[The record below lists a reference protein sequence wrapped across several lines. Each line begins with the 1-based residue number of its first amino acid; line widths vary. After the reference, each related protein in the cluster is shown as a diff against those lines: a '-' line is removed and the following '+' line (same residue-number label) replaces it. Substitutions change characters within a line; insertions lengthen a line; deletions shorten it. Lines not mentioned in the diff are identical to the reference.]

1 MEIRD
6 KIREL
11 ILSIGDRQN
20 LFEHEVKG
28 FLHDLGISVPKGI
41 YLPAGEPLP
50 EKIDSLSAPLA
61 VKTVSTGGGSK
72 SEVGGVRL
80 GVSKGDQLRDTIN
93 ELSRLENAEGVLIEE
108 MMPPGF
114 EVIVGGTVDAEFG
127 SIVMFGMGG
136 FFVEL
141 FHDVSFALAPVTE
154 DQAQWLINETKGARV
169 LRGFRGKPPLDITAL
184 SEIVIII
191 SELMASGLFHEI
203 DLNPVV
209 IYPSSAIVLDAKMK
223 RT

>member
-6 KIREL
+6 KIREF
-11 ILSIGDRQN
+11 ISSIGERQTI
-20 LFEHEVKG
+20 FEYEVKG
-28 FLHDLGISVPKGI
+28 FLRDLGISVPKGV
-41 YLPAGEPLP
+41 YVPAGEPLP
-50 EKIDSLSAPLA
+50 AEIDRLSAPLA

-80 GVSKGDQLRDTIN
+80 GVSKGDQLKN
-93 ELSRLENAEGVLIEE
+93 AVAELSRLENAEGVLIEE

-141 FHDVSFALAPVTE
+141 FQDVSFALAPVTE
-154 DQAQWLINETKGARV
+154 AQAQWLINETKGAKV
-169 LRGFRGKPPLDITAL
+169 LRGFRGKPPLDVAAL
-184 SEIVIII
+184 SDIII
-191 SELMASGLFHEI
+191 IVSELMASGLFHEI

-209 IYPSSAIVLDAKMK
+209 IYPFAAIVLDAKMK